1 MAELPRRSY
10 GDLTAEERRA
20 VDTLVRLGKRWPPT
34 LRLFSWSG
42 ALVIEDLAG
51 GAPRE
56 GRIRTIDGV
65 PPIRILNDGGDPDEA
80 P

>member
-10 GDLTAEERRA
+10 SDLTPEERRA
-20 VDTLVRLGKRWPPT
+20 VDTLVRLGRRWPKT

-42 ALVIEDLAG
+42 TFRIEDLAAG
-51 GAPRE
+51 TPSE